1 MEVPS
6 SEGHATSPRPH
17 YSAWRDVSLSTV
29 TAGFVAV
36 VIGYTSSAAII
47 FQAAEASGASAAQ
60 ISSWLWAL
68 GIGMGVTSFGLS
80 LRYRMPM
87 LTAWS
92 TPGAA
97 FLATSL
103 PGIPLDEAIGAFL
116 FSALLITLCGV
127 TGLFDRLMRYIPSA
141 IAAAM
146 LAGILLR
153 FGLGLFNVIETQWLI
168 PLVMLAAWIAGRRLW
183 PTLAVPGVLV
193 TGLGLAFVQGQI
205 NLNDIPLTPAMPVF
219 TAPAFSLTTLIGV
232 GIPLF
237 IITMATQNLPGV
249 AVLRAAGYQPDSSP
263 LISWTGGASLLLA
276 PFGGFA
282 LNMAA
287 ISAAVCIGPD
297 AHADPRRRYTAGMA
311 AGIFYTIMGIFGAT
325 VTGVFNALP
334 SVLVIALAG
343 IALLGTLAG
352 GLASAFADSRHR
364 DAAIVTFL
372 LTGSGI
378 TLLGIAGPFWGL
390 IAGLITLKL
399 TAPSQ

>member
-1 MEVPS
+1 MEQAQPP
-6 SEGHATSPRPH
+6 AKRP
-17 YSAWRDVSLSTV
+17 AFWQDVSLSTV

-36 VIGYTSSAAII
+36 TIGYTSSAAII

-68 GIGMGVTSFGLS
+68 GIGMGFTSFGLS
-80 LRYRMPM
+80 LRYRMPL

-103 PGIPLDEAIGAFL
+103 PGIPLEEAIGAFL

-127 TGLFDRLMRYIPSA
+127 TGLFERLMRYIPGA

-153 FGLGLFNVIETQWLI
+153 FGLELFNAMESQWLM
-168 PLVMLAAWIAGRRLW
+168 PLVMLAAWVMGRRLW
-183 PTLAVPGVLV
+183 PTLAVPGVLL
-193 TGLGLAFVQGQI
+193 TGVAVAVLQGQI
-205 NLNDIPLTPAMPVF
+205 NLQGIPLSPTMPVF
-219 TAPAFSLTTLIGV
+219 MTPAFSIATLIGV

-237 IITMATQNLPGV
+237 VITMATQNLPGM
-249 AVLRAAGYQPDSSP
+249 AVLRAAGYQVNSSP

-287 ISAAVCIGPD
+287 ISAAVCMGPD

-311 AGIFYTIMGIFGAT
+311 AGVFYIIMGIFGAT

-378 TLLGIAGPFWGL
+378 TLLGIGGPFWGL
-390 IAGLITLKL
+390 VAGLITLKL
-399 TAPSQ
+399 TAAK